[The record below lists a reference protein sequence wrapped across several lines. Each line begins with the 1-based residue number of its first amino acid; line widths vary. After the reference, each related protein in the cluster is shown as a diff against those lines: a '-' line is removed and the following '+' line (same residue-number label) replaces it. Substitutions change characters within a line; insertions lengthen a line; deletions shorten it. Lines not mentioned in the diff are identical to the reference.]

1 MTTTII
7 PCVYNSFSFTRNNIL
22 EDMCIL
28 DIQTKCS
35 HSAPPA
41 LPPPPPPPPQNRIVS
56 VTDTDSESEF
66 DSDSESESEFDSDS
80 DVAPLAVAPL
90 AVAPLAVAFDLTT
103 MSKYLYTPNVKND
116 TLLWCAYIMIHGI
129 EKFEC
134 VENHYTESN
143 SFKFQMVEYI
153 RARKT
158 LLKPHKM
165 TASSVEES
173 LVHKPYISLETF
185 QGIAVCYN
193 LSVCI
198 IQDRKIFEVGRSDN
212 DKNTFILEKIRGKFG
227 VYIVTSASASASA
240 SAGARDKTA
249 FLAHVREKYWSMEN
263 ISSPIRS
270 ISAYKVQDLIDIC
283 KKLEIPETKVVL
295 GDFGSI
301 VSQKKKT
308 KAELYEDIVRMIMS

>member
-1 MTTTII
+1 
-7 PCVYNSFSFTRNNIL
+7 
-22 EDMCIL
+22 MCIL
-28 DIQTKCS
+28 DIKS
-35 HSAPPA
+35 RPEHAGGAVYKSKRHSDRVAPP
-41 LPPPPPPPPQNRIVS
+41 PPPPPPPPQNSIV
-56 VTDTDSESEF
+56 
-66 DSDSESESEFDSDS
+66 SDSESETDTESDSYSDS
-80 DVAPLAVAPL
+80 DRDTDVAPVLAP
-90 AVAPLAVAFDLTT
+90 AVAFDLTT

-143 SFKFQMVEYI
+143 AFKFQMVEYI

-158 LLKPHKM
+158 LLKPHKIA
-165 TASSVEES
+165 ASSVEES
-173 LVHKPYISLETF
+173 LVHKPYITLETF

-227 VYIVTSASASASA
+227 VYIGTG
-240 SAGARDKTA
+240 AGAGAGAGTAMKTA
-249 FLAHVREKYWSMEN
+249 FLAHVRDTYWSMEN

-270 ISAYKVQDLIDIC
+270 ISAYKLQDLIDIC
-283 KKLEIPETKVVL
+283 RKLEIPETKVVL

-308 KAELYEDIVRMIMS
+308 KPELYEEIVRMIM

>member
-1 MTTTII
+1 
-7 PCVYNSFSFTRNNIL
+7 
-22 EDMCIL
+22 MCIL
-28 DIQTKCS
+28 DIKS
-35 HSAPPA
+35 RPDHAAAAGAVYKSKRDADRVAPA
-41 LPPPPPPPPQNRIVS
+41 PPPPQNSIVS
-56 VTDTDSESEF
+56 DS
-66 DSDSESESEFDSDS
+66 DSDSESDTDTTTTTTTTTTTDHESVST
-80 DVAPLAVAPL
+80 VAAVVAAAP
-90 AVAPLAVAFDLTT
+90 FNLTT

-143 SFKFQMVEYI
+143 AFKFQMVEYI

-158 LLKPHKM
+158 LLKPHKI
-165 TASSVEES
+165 TASSVEEC
-173 LVHKPYISLETF
+173 LVHKPYINLETF

-227 VYIVTSASASASA
+227 VYL
-240 SAGARDKTA
+240 SAGTAMKTA
-249 FLAHVREKYWSMEN
+249 FLAHVRDTYWSMEN

-270 ISAYKVQDLIDIC
+270 ISAYKLQDLIDIC
-283 KKLEIPETKVVL
+283 RKLEIPETKVVL

-308 KAELYEDIVRMIMS
+308 KPELYEEIVRMIM